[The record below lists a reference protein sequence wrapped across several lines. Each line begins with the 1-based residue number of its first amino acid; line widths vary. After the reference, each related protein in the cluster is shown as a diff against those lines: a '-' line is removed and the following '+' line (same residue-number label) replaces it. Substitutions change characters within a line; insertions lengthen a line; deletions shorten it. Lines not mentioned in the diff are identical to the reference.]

1 MAERFLAGARTRQYL
16 LLLGG
21 AGRRGSLFRQSE
33 IADNHPVITQEVDAG
48 CMTSARTYV
57 ANLCDGAGV
66 GYKYLAFSGA
76 ERTVELEV
84 RGDLAGV
91 VSVRLD
97 APDGAEL
104 TRRARARR
112 GLVHG
117 GRIPDEDR
125 CR

>member
-1 MAERFLAGARTRQYL
+1 M
-16 LLLGG
+16 
-21 AGRRGSLFRQSE
+21 
-33 IADNHPVITQEVDAG
+33 
-48 CMTSARTYV
+48 
-57 ANLCDGAGV
+57 

-91 VSVRLD
+91 LSVRLD

-104 TRRARARR
+104 TRVELVP
-112 GLVHG
+112 GELVHG

>member
-1 MAERFLAGARTRQYL
+1 MRARVPGEYL
-16 LLLGG
+16 LLLAGPAG
-21 AGRRGSLFRQSE
+21 AVHYSGNLE

>member
-1 MAERFLAGARTRQYL
+1 M
-16 LLLGG
+16 
-21 AGRRGSLFRQSE
+21 
-33 IADNHPVITQEVDAG
+33 ITQEVDAG
-48 CMTSARTYV
+48 CVTSARTYV

-104 TRRARARR
+104 TRVE
-112 GLVHG
+112 LVPGEGWCTVVASLTKTVAGDHALYLAIEG
-117 GRIPDEDR
+117 VGSVDLASFAVL
-125 CR
+125 